1 MSSTTRQLGAVL
13 GVAILIAILG
23 PAPGSDSYDSGWWA
37 MAALALVA
45 VVPVALI
52 GRRPA

>member
-1 MSSTTRQLGAVL
+1 ML

-23 PAPGSDSYDSGWWA
+23 PAPGPDAYDAGWWA
-37 MAALALVA
+37 MAALALLA

-52 GRRPA
+52 GRARAMAPANGGIEG